1 MGPRHRLTEDAGW
14 VGSLV
19 GGRQSRQKAGADSR
33 FRLATGLE
41 PGREGGRIMGVI
53 GTRIVSTK
61 AGIVLWLGAL
71 TAATGA
77 IGSPTVQ
84 ETSPPAPGISLHHI
98 HLNSPD
104 PKAAID
110 FHLARFE
117 AERDHPP
124 GLDEGIR
131 GQRTSIL
138 FRKVASPP
146 PWQLT
151 SAIWHIGW
159 GAPDMPAEVARQK
172 ALGTRFFEPLTDI
185 SDIGGNP
192 NARPGSFYYAYVET
206 PDRALIELNTAASR
220 RFGHLHLFSEDPLA
234 AGAWY
239 ERHLGAR
246 RRGRSPSP
254 EPRFYRGFQIGPSVS
269 LALGEVNVIL
279 FPLAYARKAYAEHW
293 KGKTEIDSTEGR
305 VIDHLGFRVDDLAKQ
320 LAGFR
325 EAGGKITREPQA
337 IPGTSLRHAFVEGP
351 DRIRIEL
358 IEGLPQPTP

>member
-1 MGPRHRLTEDAGW
+1 MGKIGRWIGSRPVGVALVMGALAG
-14 VGSLV
+14 VAGVAGMIGS
-19 GGRQSRQKAGADSR
+19 A
-33 FRLATGLE
+33 
-41 PGREGGRIMGVI
+41 MGQEAP
-53 GTRIVSTK
+53 SPA
-61 AGIVLWLGAL
+61 AGI
-71 TAATGA
+71 
-77 IGSPTVQ
+77 SF
-84 ETSPPAPGISLHHI
+84 HHI

-104 PKAAID
+104 PKGAMD
-110 FHLARFE
+110 YHLARFE
-117 AERDHPP
+117 AVRDHPA

-131 GQRTSIL
+131 GHRTWIL

-151 SAIWHIGW
+151 SGIWHIGW
-159 GAPDMPAEVARQK
+159 GAPDMPAEVERQK
-172 ALGTRFFEPLTDI
+172 ELGTRFFEPLTDI

-279 FPLAYARKAYAEHW
+279 FPMAYARKAYAEHW
-293 KGKTEIDSTEGR
+293 KGKTEADSTEGR
-305 VIDHLGFRVDDLAKQ
+305 VIDHLGFRVDDLSGQ
-320 LAGFR
+320 LARLR
-325 EAGGKITREPQA
+325 EAGVRITGEPQA
-337 IPGTSLRHAFVEGP
+337 IPGTSLRHAFLEGP
-351 DRIRIEL
+351 DRVRIEL
-358 IEGLPQPTP
+358 IEGVPPPAEAAPPAPKQER